1 MAEVGD
7 KTKNDKTERSKKAMA
22 EPRDLTCVENLKPV
36 QMNEN
41 NDRPQKSMNEEQ
53 NIVKKGMRKNKK
65 SLTATR
71 KEPESDSSTDESL
84 MSNVSE
90 YSHYSS
96 GKKIKKFQTRPV
108 IYNTWSSSS
117 DE

>member
-1 MAEVGD
+1 MKQPKESMD
-7 KTKNDKTERSKKAMA
+7 K
-22 EPRDLTCVENLKPV
+22 
-36 QMNEN
+36 
-41 NDRPQKSMNEEQ
+41 EQ

-65 SLTATR
+65 SLTVTR
-71 KEPESDSSTDESL
+71 KEPDSDSSTDESL
-84 MSNVSE
+84 MSNES

-117 DE
+117 DEWK

>member
-1 MAEVGD
+1 MTEVGD
-7 KTKNDKTERSKKAMA
+7 ETKNDKPERSKKAMD
-22 EPRDLTCVENLKPV
+22 EPKDITCVENLRPV
-36 QMNEN
+36 QMNERN
-41 NDRPQKSMNEEQ
+41 EKSKESMDKEQ

-71 KEPESDSSTDESL
+71 KEPDSDSSTDESL
-84 MSNVSE
+84 MSNESK